1 MSLRH
6 PPGRAGRLWL
16 HDRLRTA
23 RHGADLLR
31 RKQDVLRRE
40 ERRLAALE
48 ERTGAAWERRCR
60 DAEEWV
66 VRALVLGGREAL
78 ERAALGDGPAE
89 ADVRWRSSM
98 GVTYAGEAS
107 CRLPAPT
114 AMEGPSALGF
124 AAQAYRLA
132 LDAAVQHA
140 AAADAHARVATELA
154 ATARRLRAVRDRWVP
169 RLEAALGALDLRLD
183 EAERDEV
190 VRVRWAATAA
200 DTEGGT

>member
-23 RHGADLLR
+23 RHGAELLR
-31 RKQDVLRRE
+31 RKEDVLRRD

-60 DAEEWV
+60 DAEAWA

-78 ERAALGDGPAE
+78 ERAALGDGHAQ

-98 GVTYAGEAS
+98 GVTYAGEAT

-114 AMEGPSALGF
+114 ALGGPSALAL
-124 AAQAYRLA
+124 AADAYRIA

-140 AAADAHARVATELA
+140 AAADAHARVAAELT
-154 ATARRLRAVRDRWVP
+154 ATTRRLRAVRDRWVP
-169 RLEAALGALDLRLD
+169 RLDEALQALDLRLD
-183 EAERDEV
+183 EAEREEV
-190 VRVRWAATAA
+190 VRVRWAAAA
-200 DTEGGT
+200 GEIEGGS